1 MIDHTVWAARLA
13 SAASALNGR
22 AYDMAQYLR
31 DAPAWALTPA
41 AYVYPLIDDPD
52 DHVSLHD
59 QIVGATVAVLL
70 VVSATGT
77 IDQAF
82 STLYA
87 TRDSV
92 RSALIGWTPS
102 GAFSATLFAGGQAEE
117 FLTADPKANLPAT
130 LVWRDLYR
138 TQYLLTF

>member
-1 MIDHTVWAARLA
+1 MIDHTVWTARLA

-31 DAPAWALTPA
+31 DAPAWTITPA
-41 AYVYPLIDDPD
+41 AYVHPLIDEPD

-59 QIVGATVAVLL
+59 QAVSVTAAVLL
-70 VVSATGT
+70 VVAATGT
-77 IDQAF
+77 VDQAF
-82 STLYA
+82 SALYNV
-87 TRDSV
+87 RDSV
-92 RSALIGWTPS
+92 RSALVGWTPA
-102 GAFSATLFAGGQAEE
+102 GAFSAALFAGGQAEE
-117 FLTADPKANLPAT
+117 FLTADPKAGLPAT